1 MKSSEKG
8 LLRHFITSMVVLF
21 LLLGLLL
28 AVSARTNYRRQIQQV
43 DEYIEVLSE
52 RTAQHV
58 SDVFSD
64 KQAAVTSM
72 AWLYGQ
78 SLSSRD
84 AGAQSLAMLEK
95 TSGFD
100 RIRFVNTDGESF
112 ASDGKIADVADR
124 EYFQR
129 GMQGESGCTAVIN
142 SRFNDAKLIGFY
154 APVVRNEEIQ
164 GVMVGFLEEETVSD
178 ILQTDLYG
186 YPAFT
191 LMVSS
196 DGKALGQYQSA
207 YETVTGLSDALTLL
221 QVEDPAAV
229 QNAATEKNSIVFDV
243 SGNKGTSAGV
253 LQPVSGTDWSILQV
267 FPSEA
272 MRSMVDQINLD
283 ERALMGIFVVLMLLF
298 FAQLIFLVRKKIVA
312 DHTADLMDERIR
324 TQTSMELIVSAAS
337 TVYPFILEEN
347 LTKNKVRTIYN
358 ESIVNKGLLE
368 TMTMDEMLEKLE
380 GSICVPED
388 YKALY
393 TEMNREAQLESYR
406 NGKKLL
412 QVRVRQRGDDGR
424 VHWMETKNILMQN
437 VTDDV
442 YSISLTRCIDDEIR
456 QTQELLH
463 AREAAESANKAKSTF
478 LFNMSHDIRTPM
490 NAIMGF
496 SAMAQKYIDDPAK
509 VTDCLQK
516 IRVSGDHLLRLINNV
531 LDLAR
536 IENGKIE
543 LDIRPHYIPETLQN
557 VACIFE
563 ADVKKKKQTF
573 EVVCDIQN
581 EIACFDLLRMNQI
594 ELNLIGNAIKYT
606 PEGGHIVYKVEQTG
620 ATDDSATYRCVV
632 KDDGIGMGEEFRQH
646 LFEAFERENNSV
658 ASGIEGVGLGLS
670 IVRRLVEE
678 MGGSICCNS
687 APGKGSEFIC
697 TYTFKTAGQEELQP
711 ETVARKRPQDNRQ
724 IHILVVE
731 DNPLNREISREILE
745 SAGFTVEEAEDGD
758 IAVERIKAAQP
769 GAYDLVLMDIQMPRM
784 DGYEATRRIRALED
798 QKKADIPIIAVT
810 ANAFDEDRQKA
821 QEAGMNAH
829 IAKPVRAEELEQV
842 IEEML

>member
-1 MKSSEKG
+1 MKKNEKN
-8 LLRHFITSMVVLF
+8 LLRHFIASMLVLF
-21 LLLGLLL
+21 LVLGILL
-28 AVSARTNYRRQIQQV
+28 AFAARNNYARQIQQV
-43 DEYIEVLSE
+43 DEYIEVLSD
-52 RTAQHV
+52 RTAKHV
-58 SDVFSD
+58 SDVFQD

-84 AGAQSLAMLEK
+84 VGAQLLAMLEK

-100 RIRFVNTDGESF
+100 RIRYVNTDGESF

-129 GMQGESGCTAVIN
+129 GMQGESGCTAVIS

-154 APVVRNEEIQ
+154 APVVRDEAVL

-207 YETVTGLSDALTLL
+207 YETVTSLSDALTLL
-221 QVEDPAAV
+221 NVADTESV
-229 QNAATEKNSIVFDV
+229 KKAATEKDSMVFAV
-243 SGNKGTSAGV
+243 NGKKGTSAGV
-253 LQPVSGTDWSILQV
+253 LQPVSGTDWLILQV

-283 ERALMGIFVVLMLLF
+283 ERALLGIFVVLMLLF

-312 DHTADLMDERIR
+312 DHNADLMDERIR

-358 ESIVNKGLLE
+358 QSIVNKGLLE

-388 YKALY
+388 YETLY
-393 TEMNREAQLESYR
+393 AEMNREAQLEAYQS
-406 NGKKLL
+406 GKKLL
-412 QVRVRQRGDDGR
+412 QVRVRQRGDDGSI
-424 VHWMETKNILMQN
+424 HWMETKNILMQN
-437 VTDDV
+437 VTGDV
-442 YSISLTRCIDDEIR
+442 YSISLTRCIDDEIC
-456 QTQELLH
+456 QTQELER
-463 AREAAESANKAKSTF
+463 AREAAESANRAKSTF

-496 SAMAQKYIDDPAK
+496 SNMAEKYIDDPEK
-509 VTDCLQK
+509 VADCLRK
-516 IRVSGDHLLRLINNV
+516 INISGDHLLRLINNV

-536 IENGKIE
+536 IESGKIE
-543 LDIRPHYIPETLQN
+543 QDIAPHYIPETLKN
-557 VACIFE
+557 VSCIFQS
-563 ADVKKKKQTF
+563 DVKKKQQTF

-581 EIACFDLLRMNQI
+581 EIACFDLLRINQI

-606 PEGGHIVYKVEQTG
+606 PVGGHIVYAVEQTG
-620 ATDDSATYRCVV
+620 AKDGYATYRCSVR
-632 KDDGIGMGEEFRQH
+632 DDGIGMSETFREH

-658 ASGIEGVGLGLS
+658 MSGVEGAGLGLS
-670 IVRRLVEE
+670 IVRKLVEE
-678 MGGSICCNS
+678 MGGRITCHS

-697 TYTFKTAGQEELQP
+697 EFTFKTGSREDLQP
-711 ETVARKRPQDNRQ
+711 QETMDKPARDDRRL
-724 IHILVVE
+724 HILLVE

-745 SAGFTVEEAEDGD
+745 SSGYAVEEAEDGD
-758 IAVERIKAAQP
+758 IAVERIEKAEP
-769 GAYDLVLMDIQMPRM
+769 GTYDLVLMDIQMPRM
-784 DGYEATRRIRALED
+784 DGYEATRRIRQLD
-798 QKKADIPIIAVT
+798 DRKKAGIPVIAVT
-810 ANAFDEDRQKA
+810 ANAFEEDRQKA
-821 QEAGMNAH
+821 RDAGMNAH
-829 IAKPVRAEELEQV
+829 IAKPVSAGELQRV
-842 IEEML
+842 IEEVL